1 MERVIKGSGLVPKN
15 EPIEAQHRLAA
26 LQHCSEELSILRG
39 EIFRLRKDSER
50 YAFAKTLEGQVI
62 VTETFKNH
70 GAAALDRALDDA
82 IKGMAACSEPV
93 T

>member
-1 MERVIKGSGLVPKN
+1 MLTN
-15 EPIEAQHRLAA
+15 EPLEAQHRLAA
-26 LQHCSEELSILRG
+26 LRDCYEQLNMLRG
-39 EIFRLRKDSER
+39 EVFWLRKDAER

-62 VTETFKNH
+62 VTETFENH

-82 IKGMAACSEPV
+82 IKDMEAYSEPM